1 MSLTAEDRRSLPG
14 LPEFAFVLIAAKQ
27 YSRCATRGFTS
38 RLRLAS
44 VSEDAPVC
52 RHGHRH
58 SSSRPPLHLAAEGGR
73 GLFYRRSPRAVE
85 HFSPSPLYRRTRSR
99 PKAEAHAVHD
109 STADRWGDA
118 SAGELSIP
126 VRGPFSGGRVL
137 DGIAG
142 RPRRGPYRR
151 SDYHYSR
158 PHFPRVAGDAGG
170 LDCRIARRI
179 NPAGDSQ
186 QRRPVELRPFHVLEH
201 TESICPPGEE
211 KAIVVG
217 NGAAW
222 RMRSVGARARRARA
236 SHQTKVALRDS
247 SSMGLVACPS
257 RDCDVDVCR
266 GASQD
271 MEQHAH
277 RDEP

>member
-1 MSLTAEDRRSLPG
+1 MRLTAADCRLLSGRLEIV
-14 LPEFAFVLIAAKQ
+14 FVLIAAKQ

-44 VSEDAPVC
+44 VSEDAPIC
-52 RHGHRH
+52 RHGHCH
-58 SSSRPPLHLAAEGGR
+58 SCSRPSIHLAAEGGC
-73 GLFYRRSPRAVE
+73 GLFDRRSPRAVE
-85 HFSPSPLYRRTRSR
+85 HFSPSPLYRRTRPR
-99 PKAEAHAVHD
+99 PKAEAYAVHD

-118 SAGELSIP
+118 SVGELSIP
-126 VRGPFSGGRVL
+126 VRGPFSGRRIL

-170 LDCRIARRI
+170 LDCWLARRI

-222 RMRSVGARARRARA
+222 RMRSVGVGARRARA
-236 SHQTKVALRDS
+236 SHQAEVAL
-247 SSMGLVACPS
+247 
-257 RDCDVDVCR
+257 CD
-266 GASQD
+266 
-271 MEQHAH
+271 
-277 RDEP
+277 